1 MQIIQTIQRVV
12 FGVLPFGSVGTLSLL
27 DVSIGLQIAGSYTL
41 YFGELV
47 SPYSLRACSL
57 LIALECARCTMLNAL
72 DVFD

>member
-1 MQIIQTIQRVV
+1 MQTIQRVV

-47 SPYSLRACSL
+47 SPYSLARIQPWNTHA
-57 LIALECARCTMLNAL
+57 ARC
-72 DVFD
+72 